1 MHLKRYILLAFF
13 CSLLFLCPAQSNSP
27 DSLKSALKK
36 SEGKER
42 ANILN
47 RLAEIIVNTDPAQ
60 TKQYASEALVLSE
73 KLNYKEGII
82 DANHKMGIYYYY
94 NDDYANALTY
104 YNKSFELAEKIR
116 NKKLMA
122 QALSWTGSLY
132 RIQSDHKK
140 ALSYYENALMYAKE
154 INDENRIVYCLR
166 GIGDDYRVQQE
177 NDKALKY
184 FNEALKIA
192 EKINDQH
199 QSAYILTAIGETH
212 RLQTEYP
219 KALKY
224 LNDAIKIA
232 KLSNNN
238 SLASNNYF
246 SVGEI
251 FLAQS
256 DYQKALEYY
265 EMSLDLAKELK
276 DNIRIADC
284 YASMGDVYRYQ
295 GDADNA
301 IDYYNRSL
309 DLAEQINY
317 LYTKAYCLSA
327 LGEVHRL
334 SGNYD
339 FALEYYNRALKI
351 AKQINDQHRV
361 SDCLEMIGELY
372 KTKLN
377 YGKAARN
384 YEEALKIARE
394 INNGGT
400 VASCL
405 ADLSEIY
412 LIQKNF
418 KKATDYGKEAMA
430 ISREINITSNLAE
443 SSEILYKCYKAE
455 NNWRSA
461 LEMHEIFKRMSDTTR
476 NEEATKKIVQQQL
489 QFKFDEQKA
498 KEKLE
503 QAKKDAE
510 KEAELHRQQLITAG
524 SIIGLALMLILAFV
538 IFRSNRKQRLANIL
552 LEKQKQQIEHQKQ
565 EITDSI
571 NYSKRIQSAVL
582 PDVAEIK
589 KYLPES
595 FILYKPKD
603 IVSGD
608 FYYFQ
613 YHKKKSLKLNSEL
626 MLLAVA
632 DCTGHGVPGALMS
645 VISFQK
651 LDEAVRLLFEPKN
664 ILKRLNKR
672 IKATLK
678 QTTKDS
684 SSRDGLDI
692 ALTTLQRNADGTTLV
707 KYSGANRPMWVIRN
721 AGVKAIE
728 EIKATKVAI
737 GGFTPR
743 NQEFDQHEVVFNSG
757 DMLYLFTDG
766 YADQFGG
773 DRQKKLTTKKLKEL
787 FLAIHQQPMADQH
800 SYLENFIHEWRGNS
814 EQVDDILIIGVRC

>member
-1 MHLKRYILLAFF
+1 MPVTRHILFAFCFFISFLAF
-13 CSLLFLCPAQSNSP
+13 SQNNV
-27 DSLKSALKK
+27 DSLKTALKK
-36 SEGKER
+36 SEGKNR
-42 ANILN
+42 ADILN
-47 RLAEIIVNTDPAQ
+47 RLAELVVNTDPNQ
-60 TKQYASEALVLSE
+60 TRQYATEALGISE
-73 KLNYKEGII
+73 KLNYSEGII
-82 DANHKMGIYYYY
+82 DANHKLGVYYYY
-94 NDDYANALTY
+94 NDDYVNALKY
-104 YNKSFELAEKIR
+104 YNKSFELAEKKG

-122 QALSWTGSLY
+122 QALSWIGSLY

-140 ALSYYENALMYAKE
+140 ALEYYDNAMMYAKS
-154 INDENRIVYCLR
+154 INDESRIVYCLR
-166 GIGDDYRVQQE
+166 SIGDDYRVQQE

-184 FNEALKIA
+184 FKEALAIA
-192 EKINDQH
+192 DKLHDSH
-199 QSAYILTAIGETH
+199 QSAYILTSIGETH

-219 KALKY
+219 KALKF
-224 LNDAIKIA
+224 LNDAIKLA
-232 KLSNNN
+232 KQANNN

-256 DYQKALEYY
+256 DYPKALEYY
-265 EMSLDLAKELK
+265 EKSLDLAKELN
-276 DNIRIADC
+276 DNIRMADC
-284 YASMGDVYRYQ
+284 YASMGDVYRNQ

-301 IDYYNRSL
+301 IEYYNRSL

-327 LGEVHRL
+327 LGEIHRMQQ
-334 SGNYD
+334 NYD
-339 FALEYYNRALKI
+339 FALEYYNRAIKI
-351 AKQINDQHRV
+351 AEQINDQHRV
-361 SDCLEMIGELY
+361 SDCLEMTGKLY
-372 KTKLN
+372 KMKLN
-377 YGKAARN
+377 YGKALEH
-384 YEEALKIARE
+384 YEKALKIARD
-394 INNGGT
+394 INNAST

-405 ADLSEIY
+405 ADLAEIC
-412 LIQKNF
+412 LEQKNF
-418 KKATDYGKEAMA
+418 ARATKYAEEAMA
-430 ISREINITSNLAE
+430 MARNININSNLSE
-443 SSEILYKCYKAE
+443 SSEILYKCYKSE
-455 NNWRSA
+455 GQWKQA

-503 QAKKDAE
+503 QAKKDAD
-510 KEAELHRQQLITAG
+510 KEAQLHRQRLITLG
-524 SIIGLALMLILAFV
+524 SIVGLGLMLVLAFV
-538 IFRSNRKQRLANIL
+538 IFRSNRKQRQANIL
-552 LEKQKQQIEHQKQ
+552 LERQKQQIEHQKQ

-571 NYSKRIQSAVL
+571 NYSKRIQTAVL
-582 PDVAEIK
+582 PDLAEIK
-589 KYLPES
+589 RYLPES
-595 FILYKPKD
+595 FVLYKPKD

-613 YHKKKSLKLNSEL
+613 YHKKKSVKLNADH

-645 VISFQK
+645 VISYQK

-692 ALTTLQRNADGTTLV
+692 SMVTLQKNADGTTLL
-707 KYSGANRPMWVIRN
+707 KYSGANRPLWVIRKH
-721 AGVKAIE
+721 GKEIE

-737 GGFTPR
+737 GGFTPK
-743 NQEFDQHEVVFNSG
+743 NQEFDQHEMILNNG
-757 DMLYLFTDG
+757 DMFYLFTDG

-773 DRQKKLTTKKLKEL
+773 NRKKKLTTKKLKEL
-787 FLAIHQQPMADQH
+787 FLMVHAQEVSEQH
-800 SYLENFIHEWRGNS
+800 SYLENFIHEWRGGS
-814 EQVDDILIIGVRC
+814 EQVDDILVIGVRV